1 MSPLLT
7 PKQFDQRTLDE
18 CPRFAGDEQ
27 IRAEIQR
34 MIDTTPT
41 ELPPLPKPAPGP
53 VSVEAWIDQGI
64 EGMVRMATDEAKRLN
79 VARRLF

>member
-1 MSPLLT
+1 MSLMT
-7 PKQFDQRTLDE
+7 PKEFDQRTLDE

-27 IRAEIQR
+27 IRAETQR
-34 MIDTTPT
+34 LIDAMPT

-64 EGMVRMATDEAKRLN
+64 EGMVRMANDEAERLKVAKRL
-79 VARRLF
+79 F